1 MVKKPSWKNYCNKY
15 LLNLLQNK
23 PVESIESKIKK
34 SISRKK
40 RGELLFPD
48 DFRGLGSSEAVRLA
62 LHRLEKEGYVQR
74 VAQGIYVRPKIS
86 KYAGEV
92 LPTAEEIAMA
102 IAKRDKIR
110 LVPTGAYAL
119 SALGLSTQVPMKLVF
134 LTDGAPREIKLG
146 KRSIKLKKT
155 TPKNLSAKGG
165 ISRLVIQALR
175 EIGKDRLT
183 EEEEA
188 KIMALLKKEDQKDLL
203 HDIELAPVW
212 IQKIMEKSLDNG

>member
-1 MVKKPSWKNYCNKY
+1 M
-15 LLNLLQNK
+15 
-23 PVESIESKIKK
+23 ESVESKIKK
-34 SISRKK
+34 SVSERE

-48 DFRGLGSSEAVRLA
+48 DFRELGSSEAIRLA
-62 LHRLEKEGYVQR
+62 LHRIEKEGFIKR
-74 VAQGIYVRPKIS
+74 VAQGIYVRPKVS

-110 LVPTGAYAL
+110 LVPTGVYAL

-155 TPKNLSAKGG
+155 TPKNLSARGE
-165 ISRLVIQALR
+165 ISGLVIQALR
-175 EIGKDRLT
+175 EIGKGRLT
-183 EEEEA
+183 DDEEA
-188 KIMALLKKEDQKDLL
+188 KIVALLKKEDRKDLL
-203 HDIELAPVW
+203 HDIALAPVW
-212 IQKIMEKSLDNG
+212 IRKTMEKGLNNG

>member
-1 MVKKPSWKNYCNKY
+1 MQSV
-15 LLNLLQNK
+15 
-23 PVESIESKIKK
+23 ESKIKK
-34 SISRKK
+34 SISKK
-40 RGELLFPD
+40 ELGELVFPD
-48 DFRGLGSSEAVRLA
+48 DFRGLGSPEAIRLA
-62 LHRLEKEGYVQR
+62 LHRIEKEGYIKR
-74 VAQGIYVRPKIS
+74 VAQGIYVRPKTS

-92 LPTAEEIAMA
+92 LPTAEEIARA

-110 LVPTGAYAL
+110 LVPTGVYAL

-155 TPKNLSAKGG
+155 TPKNLSAKGE

-175 EIGKDRLT
+175 EIGKDQLT
-183 EEEEA
+183 AEEEA
-188 KIMALLKKEDQKDLL
+188 MIIALLKKEDQKDLL

>member
-1 MVKKPSWKNYCNKY
+1 M
-15 LLNLLQNK
+15 
-23 PVESIESKIKK
+23 ESVESKIKK
-34 SISRKK
+34 SVSERE

-48 DFRGLGSSEAVRLA
+48 DFRELGSPEAIRLA
-62 LHRLEKEGYVQR
+62 LHRIEKEGFIKR

-110 LVPTGAYAL
+110 LVPTGVYAL

-155 TPKNLSAKGG
+155 TPKNLSAKGD
-165 ISRLVIQALR
+165 ISGLVIQALR
-175 EIGKDRLT
+175 EIGKERLT
-183 EEEEA
+183 DGEEA
-188 KIMALLKKEDQKDLL
+188 KIVSLLKKEDQKDLL
-203 HDIELAPVW
+203 HDIALAPVW
-212 IQKIMEKSLDNG
+212 IRKIMEKGLNNG

>member
-1 MVKKPSWKNYCNKY
+1 MQSV
-15 LLNLLQNK
+15 
-23 PVESIESKIKK
+23 ESKIKK
-34 SISRKK
+34 SISKK
-40 RGELLFPD
+40 ERGELVFPD
-48 DFRGLGSSEAVRLA
+48 DFRGLGSSEAIRLA
-62 LHRLEKEGYVQR
+62 LHRIEKEGYIKR

-110 LVPTGAYAL
+110 LVPTGVYAL

-155 TPKNLSAKGG
+155 TPKNLSAKGE

-175 EIGKDRLT
+175 EIGKDQLT
-183 EEEEA
+183 AEEEA
-188 KIMALLKKEDQKDLL
+188 MIIALLKKEDKKDLL
-203 HDIELAPVW
+203 HDIALAPVW
-212 IQKIMEKSLDNG
+212 IRKIMEKSLDNG